1 MSKTTTNRHQ
11 SLADIAA
18 ELERSS
24 GVSIDVRYDILADSF
39 EVNLTKGGYG
49 KVVRIAAWESNENIA
64 RNLQLAVADLFAS
77 ANNGNAEPK
86 VRIRELERELE
97 KYKAAVKQ
105 LSFDLEMATSN
116 KSYATN
122 VETERVIRKFA
133 LEQAAE
139 YLNDHGVI
147 RTGVELEQV
156 CEQIKKL
163 HPTRDIKMGQ
173 AAAAMNAMFSTKK
186 TGVPF

>member
-1 MSKTTTNRHQ
+1 MSEHTEKTIQRV
-11 SLADIAA
+11 I
-18 ELERSS
+18 ELE
-24 GVSIDVRYDILADSF
+24 G
-39 EVNLTKGGYG
+39 
-49 KVVRIAAWESNENIA
+49 
-64 RNLQLAVADLFAS
+64 QLA
-77 ANNGNAEPK
+77 
-86 VRIRELERELE
+86 

-116 KSYATN
+116 KTYSTN

-139 YLNDHGVI
+139 FLNDHGVI

-163 HPTRDIKMGQ
+163 HPTRDIRMGQ
-173 AAAAMNAMFSTKK
+173 AAAAMNAMFSNK
-186 TGVPF
+186 TSTGIPF